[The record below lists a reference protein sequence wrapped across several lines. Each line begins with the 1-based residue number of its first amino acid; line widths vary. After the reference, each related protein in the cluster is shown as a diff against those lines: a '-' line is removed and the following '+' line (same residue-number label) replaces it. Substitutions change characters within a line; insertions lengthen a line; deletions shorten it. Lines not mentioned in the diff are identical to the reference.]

1 MLSTKDE
8 ISGLPGYTVIF
19 LSDDPMGF
27 RLLGKKDQE
36 IKCFI
41 FEILVTHAC
50 PCLPPL
56 DPGLK
61 SMEDLLPFQ
70 CFFYSFFFLLVSFY
84 LQSVKLSLKCFKSSS
99 YTLTYLISKF

>member
-1 MLSTKDE
+1 MYVDKPLNIYPMLSTKDE

-50 PCLPPL
+50 PW
-56 DPGLK
+56 
-61 SMEDLLPFQ
+61 
-70 CFFYSFFFLLVSFY
+70 
-84 LQSVKLSLKCFKSSS
+84 
-99 YTLTYLISKF
+99 IH